1 MVRFETTS
9 GVIPVDDFGDDEVSV
24 PVDMPPLC
32 DEAIVYIARV
42 QEEAR
47 RAVAAAEHRTTE
59 RIAQYLEGQGVN
71 MHPTVAAT
79 KIRSLEWDR

>member
-1 MVRFETTS
+1 MVRLETTS

-32 DEAIVYIARV
+32 EEAIVYIARV

-47 RAVAAAEHRTTE
+47 KAVVAAEWRTTE
-59 RIAQYLEGQGVN
+59 KIAQYLESQRVN
-71 MHPTVAAT
+71 MHPEVAALLV
-79 KIRSLEWDR
+79 RRWDGQ